1 MGLGNLFG
9 QESFRIV
16 ELRGQE
22 VGHFT
27 IFSTVERH
35 TRSTGGTQRG
45 GNPRLSATGSSERR
59 QGERRAHEITAF
71 YNQVIK
77 AVAGAAAIV
86 VLAGWWTWRRRDRDA
101 TIIAAGWA
109 VWAIV
114 APRIAWTWYATWTL
128 PFLLLAIPTWR
139 SRWQRVL
146 VVIMLALM
154 NLQLQDWA
162 SAILGIALLIYFL
175 WIS

>member
-1 MGLGNLFG
+1 LPSVAQPSDALIIGSPAYVVAALTRDDRL
-9 QESFRIV
+9 
-16 ELRGQE
+16 
-22 VGHFT
+22 
-27 IFSTVERH
+27 STVV
-35 TRSTGGTQRG
+35 T
-45 GNPRLSATGSSERR
+45 
-59 QGERRAHEITAF
+59 
-71 YNQVIK
+71 V
-77 AVAGAAAIV
+77 AIV
-86 VLAGWWTWRRRDRDA
+86 LLAGWWTWHRRDRDA
-101 TIIAAGWA
+101 TMIAAGWG